1 MTHAEEPT
9 LKATL
14 ELVRELRLRQATL
27 EAQNEVFRRAEADL
41 NTARARYIECYD
53 LAPVC
58 YLILDARGRVLEANL
73 TSAALLGVLR
83 STLILQPITRF
94 ILESDQELYERQRIQ
109 ALRDGQSG
117 PFEIR
122 MRRPDGS
129 NFWAHMTTIGALD
142 EDGAPVWRV
151 VVLDISDQ
159 KRSETLLLRSE
170 TDLKESQGLAHI
182 AGWEWDAA
190 RDEMNWSDEFA
201 HILGLPPGRTSMTR
215 EESLLLYVP
224 SAGEALD
231 ALSTRAMLTGEPY
244 EIILEVAAPATGTRW
259 VLGRGEVHRDA
270 SGAIQGLRGTLQDIT
285 ERKRA
290 ETEGARLQDQ
300 LLQANRMESLGS
312 LAGGVAHDMN
322 NVLAAILSLATVHLE
337 IQVPGS
343 PVHQAFE
350 IISQAATRGGAMMK
364 RLLGF
369 ARTSPVE
376 VLDLD
381 MNALVRAEIAL
392 LERTTLYKVT
402 LAIDLAEG
410 LRPIRGDPAALSN
423 ALMNL
428 CVNAVDAMPG
438 SGTLT
443 LRTRNLGLDWIEV
456 RVSDTGTGM
465 PKEILAKALDPYFT
479 TKDVGKGTGLGLPL
493 AYSTVRAH
501 GGELEIL
508 SRPGVGTRVKMR
520 FPACTPAAPI
530 PVPGAGLAPGPDAP
544 SMAILLVDDD
554 ELVRASTGTI
564 LEFLGHTTTLAPSGE
579 KALAEIGAGYRP
591 DLVILDMNMPGLG
604 GSGTLPRLRTLLPEV
619 PVLLATGRADQAALE
634 LILAHPHV
642 TLLSKPYSLDALRT
656 RLKAAANPLET

>member
-14 ELVRELRLRQATL
+14 ALVQELRLRQAGL

-83 STLILQPITRF
+83 STLILQPMTRF
-94 ILESDQELYERQRIQ
+94 ILEADQELYERQRIQ

-142 EDGAPVWRV
+142 EDGAPVSRV

-159 KRSETLLLRSE
+159 KRSESLLLRSE
-170 TDLKESQGLAHI
+170 TELRESQGLAHI

-190 RDEMNWSDEFA
+190 GDGMHWSEEFA
-201 HILGLPPGRTSMTR
+201 RILGLAPGLTSMSR
-215 EESLLLYVP
+215 AESLLLYAAP
-224 SAGEALD
+224 SGEALD
-231 ALSTRAMLTGEPY
+231 ALSDRAMRTGEPY
-244 EIILEVAAPATGTRW
+244 EIILEVATPANGTRW
-259 VLGRGEVHRDA
+259 VLGRGEVHRDP
-270 SGAIQGLRGTLQDIT
+270 SGAIQGLRGTVQDIT

-290 ETEGARLQDQ
+290 ETEGARLQSQ

-337 IQVPGS
+337 IQAPGS
-343 PVHQAFE
+343 PAHQAFD
-350 IISQAATRGGAMMK
+350 IISQAAARGGVMMK

-376 VLDLD
+376 VHDLD
-381 MNALVRAEIAL
+381 MNALVRGEIAL
-392 LERTTLYKVT
+392 LERTTLYRVT
-402 LAIDLAEG
+402 LAMDLAEE

-438 SGTLT
+438 RGTLT

-456 RVSDTGTGM
+456 QVSDTGTGM
-465 PKEILAKALDPYFT
+465 AREVLAQALDPYFT

-501 GGELEIL
+501 GGELEIH

-520 FPACTPAAPI
+520 FPACAQARPGQA
-530 PVPGAGLAPGPDAP
+530 PGAGPAPGPDAP

-554 ELVRASTGTI
+554 ELVRASMSTI
-564 LEFLGHTTTLAPSGE
+564 LEFLGHAARVAPSGE
-579 KALAEIGAGYRP
+579 KALAEIEAGYRP

-604 GSGTLPRLRTLLPEV
+604 GSGTLPRLRTLLPAV
-619 PVLLATGRADQAALE
+619 PVLLATGRADQTALE
-634 LILAHPHV
+634 LILAHPGV
-642 TLLSKPYSLDALRT
+642 ALLSKPYSFDDLRS
-656 RLKAAANPLET
+656 RLKAAPDQLGN